1 MLITPRFAIRS
12 HRRRPVQ
19 GLSIVELLVGI
30 AVGMF
35 VLAGATMVVSSQ
47 ISDNKRLLLETQ
59 VQQDM
64 RAAMDIIVR
73 DIRRSGYTK
82 WADSL
87 VQPVN
92 AAPKAAVVYRPAG
105 YNNFSASLGSSIAYS
120 YSSKPDDAMKNAIV
134 ADDMHGFRLTSGKIE
149 VLLGA
154 GGYQALTDP
163 NVVTITSFDITQQV
177 SAPMPLPTC
186 ETTPCATPA
195 CPPPNGQYI
204 ATRHLVLTM
213 NGQAVHDASIQR
225 QVRATVRVRNDEVCL

>member
-1 MLITPRFAIRS
+1 MLITPRIAIRA
-12 HRRRPVQ
+12 HRTGPVR

-35 VLAGATMVVSSQ
+35 VLAGATMVVSNQ

-82 WADSL
+82 FADSL
-87 VQPVN
+87 VQPVS
-92 AAPKAAVVYRPAG
+92 APPKAAVAYRPAG
-105 YNNFSASLGSSIAYS
+105 YNNFSATLGSSIAYS
-120 YSSKPDDAMKNAIV
+120 YSSEPDNATKNAIV

-149 VLLGA
+149 ALLGA

-186 ETTPCATPA
+186 ETTPCATAA
-195 CPPPNGQYI
+195 CPAPNGQYI

-213 NGQAVHDASIQR
+213 NGQAVHDASIRR
-225 QVRATVRVRNDEVCL
+225 QIRATVRVRNDEVCL